1 MNRDTLYFI
10 IVFAIFLLLPD
21 NTKYPV
27 TDFSERALSGYKE
40 ILRTARTTLL
50 NGQYGQGYGNLTGF
64 KLSYEDNLQDR
75 NALLWPFHDYSP
87 TTPWQ
92 ETQQDSLLPNE
103 ISDKVKLFWGQSK
116 VLPGKK
122 AYLLNISGDV
132 YGEFDITKSISQ
144 LKPYKS
150 QIPTFLEDYYESL
163 RNQKYE
169 EEKQRYE
176 DDPENNQ
183 PPQEFSNIPDKV
195 GNITNYSEG
204 EIVLRIR
211 SLASSISDTKVQN
224 RELAVYKDAVLVSVQ
239 IELRNF
245 IRSDVNEFEMFAVYF
260 QDTGSIVGLTK
271 SAKFLG
277 LHALPHFTLNSD
289 NYEKSKILV
298 GRLLNLTSVDDDVT
312 IEDVGRSV
320 EQAQT
325 RCELVSFIQLK
336 KSSLEKAQLRFIDDE
351 LQDPQGLPIP
361 NNIPQIEVGE
371 SLFYSPDCGI
381 LFEKK
386 SKAEFT
392 GVRQE
397 VRYFQLRR
405 ALFFMFILSIIEL
418 RLFMKQTKISRTPS
432 SLSNISTYCIGLLS
446 GYDLIIA
453 MIMTL
458 IMWLTE
464 LYLICACLA
473 IFNILLFYVFQLRYL
488 LSISATQANERG
500 SSWREIL
507 RGSTI
512 RHDDGDRDL
521 EAQAEPAPA
530 AAAPA
535 TPEETQEPFFTR
547 DAVGRV
553 QFLLLTFFVSF
564 AVTVTLYSVSS
575 NLVTLRFFEYSCL
588 LAFNSYL
595 LPQFFRNTLK
605 NRSQSLLWEFS
616 IGTAL
621 VRLIPLYYL
630 CLNEANPFKHPFD
643 PILVTIIT
651 CWLLVQLFLLYC
663 QSVWGARFWVNSKW
677 LPEQYN
683 YQPTL
688 TLKDLEDGFSSDI
701 LSSLKPEMRDGDF
714 LLCETD
720 CAICMS
726 SLTIPILMSD
736 TPKDKV
742 SNHLMKRI
750 LVTPCYHVFHLDC
763 LEGWMVQKLQCP
775 VCRTALPPV

>member
-10 IVFAIFLLLPD
+10 IVFAILFLLPD
-21 NTKYPV
+21 NNKYPV
-27 TDFSERALSGYKE
+27 TGLSERALSGYKD
-40 ILRTARTTLL
+40 ILKTARTTLL
-50 NGQYGQGYGNLTGF
+50 DGKYGQGYGNLTGF

-75 NALLWPFHDYSP
+75 NALLWPFHDYTPSN
-87 TTPWQ
+87 PWQ
-92 ETQQDSLLPNE
+92 ETQQDSLLPDE
-103 ISDKVKLFWGQSK
+103 ISDKVKLFWGQDK
-116 VLPGKK
+116 VEPGKP

-132 YGEFDITKSISQ
+132 YGEFDITTSFSQ

-150 QIPTFLEDYYESL
+150 QMPTFLEDYYESL

-176 DDPENNQ
+176 DDPENNL
-183 PPQEFSNIPDKV
+183 PPQELSNNPPKV
-195 GNITNYSEG
+195 GNITKYTEG
-204 EIVLRIR
+204 EVVLRIR
-211 SLASSISDTKVQN
+211 SLASSISNPQVQN
-224 RELAVYKDAVLVSVQ
+224 RDLAIYKDAVLVSLQ
-239 IELRNF
+239 IELRNY

-260 QDTGSIVGLTK
+260 QDTGSLVGLTK
-271 SAKFLG
+271 SAKFMG

-289 NYEKSKILV
+289 YYDKTKILV
-298 GRLLNLTSVDDDVT
+298 DRLLNLTSVDDDLT
-312 IEDVGRSV
+312 IEDVGRTV
-320 EQAQT
+320 ELAQT
-325 RCELVSFIQLK
+325 RCELVSFVQLK
-336 KSSLEKAQLRFIDDE
+336 KSSFDKTQLRFMDDE
-351 LQDPQGLPIP
+351 LQDPRGLPLP
-361 NNIPQIEVGE
+361 KKIPQIEVSD

-381 LFEKK
+381 LFERKPKK
-386 SKAEFT
+386 DFV

-397 VRYFQLRR
+397 VRYFQLRK
-405 ALFFMFILSIIEL
+405 ALFFLFILSILEL

-432 SLSNISTYCIGLLS
+432 SLANISTYCIGLLS
-446 GYDLIIA
+446 SYDLIIA

-512 RHDDGDRDL
+512 RRGTHDGDL
-521 EAQAEPAPA
+521 EAQAEPAPPA
-530 AAAPA
+530 PAPA
-535 TPEETQEPFFTR
+535 TTEETQETLFTR
-547 DAVGRV
+547 DVIGRL
-553 QFLLLTFFVSF
+553 QFLLIVLFVSF
-564 AVTVTLYSVSS
+564 AVGVTFYSASS
-575 NLVTLRFFEYSCL
+575 NLVTLRIFEYSCL
-588 LAFNSYL
+588 LVFNSYL

-605 NRSQSLLWEFS
+605 NKSQSLLWEFS

-621 VRLIPLYYL
+621 VRLIPLCYL
-630 CLNEANPFKHPFD
+630 CLDDTNPFRHPYE
-643 PILVTIIT
+643 PILVIIIT
-651 CWLLVQLFLLYC
+651 CWLLVQLLLLYC
-663 QSVWGARFWVNSKW
+663 QSIWGARFWVNSKW

-688 TLKDLEDGFSSDI
+688 TLKDLEHGFSSDL
-701 LSSLKPEMRDGDF
+701 LSNLKPEMRDGDF
-714 LLCETD
+714 LLCEVD

-726 SLTIPILMSD
+726 SLTLPILMSD
-736 TPKDKV
+736 IPKEKV
-742 SNHLMKRI
+742 SNHLMKKI